1 MEILE
6 SINKTN
12 LTTLSNNVLDKN
24 ITQWNETTIFGIIL
38 FSFVL
43 FPGAMFMQQSFP
55 LLFQMLWTVITSSV
69 LAMIKSILPTKF
81 LPKKSI
87 KGQTIL
93 ITGSGS
99 GMGRLMAIEFG
110 KLGGRIVLWD
120 IDEKMNLETKGI
132 LDDLGIQSAAYQI
145 DLSDRKQIYVLAEQ
159 VKKEVGDIDI
169 LINNAGIVSGKK
181 IFDCQDELMEKTM
194 AVNCN
199 ALFFTI
205 KSFLPAMIERR
216 RGKFLI
222 KISKKKRNFLGH
234 IVNVASLAGL
244 AGINGLV
251 DYCAS
256 KHGAVG
262 LSEAL
267 RSELLSQG
275 LPITV
280 TTVCPYYVNTGMF
293 DGVKTFTPYFF
304 PILDPNYVVKKI
316 IGAVLTDADEL
327 YLPRATYFL
336 IALKGIFPT
345 KAATALWNILD
356 LIEQ

>member
-1 MEILE
+1 
-6 SINKTN
+6 
-12 LTTLSNNVLDKN
+12 
-24 ITQWNETTIFGIIL
+24 
-38 FSFVL
+38 
-43 FPGAMFMQQSFP
+43 
-55 LLFQMLWTVITSSV
+55 MLWTVIISSL

-120 IDEKMNLETKGI
+120 IDEKMNLQTKGI

-216 RGKFLI
+216 
-222 KISKKKRNFLGH
+222 H

-280 TTVCPYYVNTGMF
+280 TTVCPYYVNTGI
-293 DGVKTFTPYFF
+293 TPYFF

-345 KAATALWNILD
+345 KAATAFMEYFGFNRTMNTWTGKK
-356 LIEQ
+356 Q

>member
-1 MEILE
+1 
-6 SINKTN
+6 
-12 LTTLSNNVLDKN
+12 
-24 ITQWNETTIFGIIL
+24 
-38 FSFVL
+38 
-43 FPGAMFMQQSFP
+43 MFMQQSFP
-55 LLFQMLWTVITSSV
+55 LFFQMLWTVITSSV

-199 ALFFTI
+199 ALFF
-205 KSFLPAMIERR
+205 
-216 RGKFLI
+216 
-222 KISKKKRNFLGH
+222 NFLGH

-345 KAATALWNILD
+345 KAATAFMEYFGFNRTMNTWTGKK
-356 LIEQ
+356 Q

>member
-1 MEILE
+1 
-6 SINKTN
+6 
-12 LTTLSNNVLDKN
+12 
-24 ITQWNETTIFGIIL
+24 
-38 FSFVL
+38 
-43 FPGAMFMQQSFP
+43 MFMQQSFP
-55 LLFQMLWTVITSSV
+55 LLFQMLWTVIISSV

-120 IDEKMNLETKGI
+120 IDEKMNLQTKGI
-132 LDDLGIQSAAYQI
+132 LDDLGIQ
-145 DLSDRKQIYVLAEQ
+145 KKIYVLAEQ

-216 RGKFLI
+216 RGKLLFD
-222 KISKKKRNFLGH
+222 KNFQKKKNFLGH

-293 DGVKTFTPYFF
+293 DGVKTFTLYFF

-345 KAATALWNILD
+345 KAATAFMEYFGFNRTMNTWTGKK
-356 LIEQ
+356 Q

>member
-1 MEILE
+1 
-6 SINKTN
+6 
-12 LTTLSNNVLDKN
+12 
-24 ITQWNETTIFGIIL
+24 
-38 FSFVL
+38 
-43 FPGAMFMQQSFP
+43 MFMQQSFP
-55 LLFQMLWTVITSSV
+55 QFFQMLWTVIISSF

-120 IDEKMNLETKGI
+120 IDEKMNLQTKGI
-132 LDDLGIQSAAYQI
+132 LDDLGIQSTAYQI

-216 RGKFLI
+216 
-222 KISKKKRNFLGH
+222 H

-345 KAATALWNILD
+345 KAATAFMEYFGFNRTMNTWTGKK
-356 LIEQ
+356 Q

>member
-55 LLFQMLWTVITSSV
+55 LFFQMLWTVIISSI

-120 IDEKMNLETKGI
+120 IDEKMNLQTKGI

-145 DLSDRKQIYVLAEQ
+145 DLSDRKQIYILAEQ

-199 ALFFTI
+199 ALFFAN
-205 KSFLPAMIERR
+205 FHLV
-216 RGKFLI
+216 
-222 KISKKKRNFLGH
+222 KISKKEFLGH

-345 KAATALWNILD
+345 KAATAFMEYFGFNRTMNTWTGKK
-356 LIEQ
+356 Q

>member
-12 LTTLSNNVLDKN
+12 LTTLSSNVLDKN
-24 ITQWNETTIFGIIL
+24 IIQWNETTIFGIIL

-55 LLFQMLWTVITSSV
+55 LLFQMLWTVIISSV

-120 IDEKMNLETKGI
+120 IDEKMNLQTKGI
-132 LDDLGIQSAAYQI
+132 LDDLGIQ
-145 DLSDRKQIYVLAEQ
+145 KKIYVLAEQ

-216 RGKFLI
+216 RGKLLFD
-222 KISKKKRNFLGH
+222 KNFQKKKNFLGH

-293 DGVKTFTPYFF
+293 DGHPYFF

-345 KAATALWNILD
+345 KAATAFMEYFGFNRTMNTWTGKK
-356 LIEQ
+356 Q

>member
-1 MEILE
+1 
-6 SINKTN
+6 
-12 LTTLSNNVLDKN
+12 
-24 ITQWNETTIFGIIL
+24 
-38 FSFVL
+38 
-43 FPGAMFMQQSFP
+43 
-55 LLFQMLWTVITSSV
+55 MLWTVIISSI

-120 IDEKMNLETKGI
+120 IDEKMNLQTKGI

-216 RGKFLI
+216 
-222 KISKKKRNFLGH
+222 H

-280 TTVCPYYVNTGMF
+280 TTVCPYYVNTGI
-293 DGVKTFTPYFF
+293 TPYFF

-345 KAATALWNILD
+345 KAATAFMEYFGFNRTMNTWTGKK
-356 LIEQ
+356 Q